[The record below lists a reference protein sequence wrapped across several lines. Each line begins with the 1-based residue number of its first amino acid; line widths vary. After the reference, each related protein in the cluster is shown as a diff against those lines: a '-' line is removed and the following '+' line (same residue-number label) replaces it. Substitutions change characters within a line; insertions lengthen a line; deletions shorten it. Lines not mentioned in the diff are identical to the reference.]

1 MGWGRVCKDPR
12 EMMVTLM
19 VVEKYDVNLIL
30 LFAFDLFLVI
40 LDEIRV
46 YVYNVPIGPG
56 VVSLYDRELL
66 VTYLG

>member
-1 MGWGRVCKDPR
+1 
-12 EMMVTLM
+12 MVTLM

-30 LFAFDLFLVI
+30 LFAFDLLFLAI

-56 VVSLYDRELL
+56 VVSLYDR
-66 VTYLG
+66 